1 MICKGNFLLGDWLY
15 KYTTLQVRAVN
26 EFGKRGNWSDA
37 VPVSINT
44 TQSTPTPTENPSPSS
59 TTPPW
64 VYVVPAVV
72 VAIVAGILVI
82 GGGVVLFRRYCFH
95 RYVKMVN
102 TSIYWIANAAYI
114 Q

>member
-1 MICKGNFLLGDWLY
+1 M
-15 KYTTLQVRAVN
+15 YTTLQVRAVN
-26 EFGKRGNWSDA
+26 EFGIRGNWSDA
-37 VPVSINT
+37 LHVSIPTENTTENVTVNT

>member
-1 MICKGNFLLGDWLY
+1 M
-15 KYTTLQVRAVN
+15 YTAQQVRAVN
-26 EFGKRGNWSDA
+26 EFGIRGNWSDA
-37 VPVSINT
+37 VPVSIPAENDTVNT
-44 TQSTPTPTENPSPSS
+44 TQSTPTPTKNPSPSS

-64 VYVVPAVV
+64 VYIVPAVV
-72 VAIVAGILVI
+72 VGIVAGILVI

-95 RYVKMVN
+95 RYVKMVS